1 MLRLHQPISG
11 KEYLNYSAVKK
22 FLNEWQQFIQNGKVA
37 IHRVG
42 KSIALI
48 PLLLVV
54 VLPLFSLVLF
64 VDEDETI

>member
-1 MLRLHQPISG
+1 MLRLHQPISR
-11 KEYLNYSAVKK
+11 KEYFSYSAVKK

-37 IHRVG
+37 IHSVG
-42 KSIALI
+42 KSIAFI